1 MGELDIFRGRI
12 LNKIFDKAIGSSM
25 LRHIF
30 LTDKYGE
37 TLDKQKEDAKNM
49 AHSEG
54 QQKDYIK
61 KVKPIMVTL

>member
-1 MGELDIFRGRI
+1 
-12 LNKIFDKAIGSSM
+12 M

-30 LTDKYGE
+30 LTDKYGGVLE
-37 TLDKQKEDAKNM
+37 NQKKDANDM

-61 KVKPIMVTL
+61 KAKPIVVAF